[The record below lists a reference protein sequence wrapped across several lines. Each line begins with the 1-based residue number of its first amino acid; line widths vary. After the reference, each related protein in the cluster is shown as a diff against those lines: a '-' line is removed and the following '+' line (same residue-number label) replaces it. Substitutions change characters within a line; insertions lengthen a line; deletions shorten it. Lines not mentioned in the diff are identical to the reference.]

1 MVRRESM
8 STRTRVNWMLDFL
21 VFLVGI
27 LAAISGVYFL
37 FNPSGGFQ
45 GGRNPAFGL
54 RGFIDRD
61 TWNDLHTWGGI
72 LMIVA
77 AVVHFV
83 YHWPWVVMMAK
94 RMLKGLRAR
103 GSRMSLGAKVNVTVD
118 MLLASSFLV
127 TAISGVVFLFAPGGG
142 YQGGTNPAWDFIFL
156 WGRTTWD
163 LIHTWSGVV
172 MIIAAVLHFVIH
184 WRWVLKVTRR
194 FFLYIVPQIGR
205 EPQVETNIVS

>member
-1 MVRRESM
+1 
-8 STRTRVNWMLDFL
+8 
-21 VFLVGI
+21 
-27 LAAISGVYFL
+27 
-37 FNPSGGFQ
+37 
-45 GGRNPAFGL
+45 
-54 RGFIDRD
+54 
-61 TWNDLHTWGGI
+61 

-83 YHWPWVVMMAK
+83 YHWPWVVMMA
-94 RMLKGLRAR
+94 RRIAGGMRAQ

-118 MLLASSFLV
+118 ILLASSFLV
-127 TAISGVVFLFAPGGG
+127 SAISGVVFLFSPGGG
-142 YQGGTNPAWDFIFL
+142 FQGGTNTAWDFTFL

-194 FFLYIVPQIGR
+194 FFLSIVPKIGQ
-205 EPQVETNIVS
+205 EPQVETNAV